1 MRIARTA
8 REFVFGVGGGIA
20 GTVYGTII
28 VMAVIAAGSQGDDTD
43 AWRLAILVVATVL
56 VLWVAHVYA
65 HAISDSLVAA
75 RRPGWVE
82 LRGLARREASVPLA
96 AVAPVGALALGA
108 FEVFQ
113 EQSAI
118 RLALGIGVATLAVQG
133 VRYARIEQFGRTA
146 TLVAVTVNLMLGLVI
161 VALEVALAH

>member
-1 MRIARTA
+1 
-8 REFVFGVGGGIA
+8 
-20 GTVYGTII
+20 
-28 VMAVIAAGSQGDDTD
+28 MAVIAAGSQGTDTD
-43 AWRLAILVVATVL
+43 PSRLAGFVAATVL

-65 HAISDSLVAA
+65 HALSDSVERE
-75 RRPGWVE
+75 RRLRWAE

-96 AVAPVGALALGA
+96 AVAPVGALTLGA
-108 FEVFQ
+108 LEVIR

-133 VRYARIEQFGRTA
+133 LRSARVERLSRTA
-146 TLVAVTVNLMLGLVI
+146 TIVAVTVNLALGLVI